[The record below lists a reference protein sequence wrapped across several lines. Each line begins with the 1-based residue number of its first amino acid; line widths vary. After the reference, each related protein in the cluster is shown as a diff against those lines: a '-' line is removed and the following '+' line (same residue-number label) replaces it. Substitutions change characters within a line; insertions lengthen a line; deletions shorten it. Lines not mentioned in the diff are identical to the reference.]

1 MHGIHMV
8 IIFLKYVSSDVSKK
22 YASRSSHLHVNSQL
36 HVSTLLSYMHESGI
50 YMCKKKIVFGVFAE
64 EKMVSSK

>member
-8 IIFLKYVSSDVSKK
+8 IIFLKYVSSDDSKK

-36 HVSTLLSYMHESGI
+36 HVSTLLSYMHECGI
-50 YMCKKKIVFGVFAE
+50 YE
-64 EKMVSSK
+64 